1 MEREEISR
9 VLSCAA
15 HFDKS
20 LQSWEGRHQPL
31 VARLIETA
39 APKNIGRPT
48 RTRKPGNERFGP
60 SLADSHCS
68 RSIVGDM
75 VAVFALIAHVNRP
88 GAARKDQAACTAPGA
103 CAAPEGPACRT
114 LCASW
119 CIELHH
125 FLACAGRGPHCGDF
139 ASETCG
145 ASCAMKGIGLM
156 QTPRCSTA
164 HKITGKPCG

>member
-1 MEREEISR
+1 MRRSQG

-20 LQSWEGRHQPL
+20 LQSLGGRHQPL
-31 VARLIETA
+31 VTRLIETA
-39 APKNIGRPT
+39 ALKNIGRLT
-48 RTRKPGNERFGP
+48 RSRKPGNEPFGP
-60 SLADSHCS
+60 SLADSQCS
-68 RSIVGDM
+68 WSIVGDM
-75 VAVFALIAHVNRP
+75 VTVFALIAHVNRP

-103 CAAPEGPACRT
+103 CAAPESPTCRT

-125 FLACAGRGPHCGDF
+125 FLPCAGRGPHCGDF

-145 ASCAMKGIGLM
+145 ASRDMKGIELM
-156 QTPRCSTA
+156 QTSRGSTT